1 MKKSSKPEAKR
12 KTFRLRARN
21 VKGKRYDLILL
32 KVFFG
37 GCKAVRK
44 YFRVLN
50 KKSITEVSHEL
61 KENKSKEQKNL
72 KVPLSDL
79 CSFYF
84 QLFAF
89 D

>member
-1 MKKSSKPEAKR
+1 MPLPVWPKLNYQGGKVSLSYLITIKSVICPSNEWPLKKSSKSEAKR

-44 YFRVLN
+44 IF
-50 KKSITEVSHEL
+50 
-61 KENKSKEQKNL
+61 
-72 KVPLSDL
+72 
-79 CSFYF
+79 
-84 QLFAF
+84 
-89 D
+89 

>member
-1 MKKSSKPEAKR
+1 MKESSKSEAKR

-44 YFRVLN
+44 IF
-50 KKSITEVSHEL
+50 
-61 KENKSKEQKNL
+61 
-72 KVPLSDL
+72 
-79 CSFYF
+79 
-84 QLFAF
+84 
-89 D
+89 